1 MAMVGTDDEAT
12 IETAIVAKYRASPQF
27 KRAWKI
33 ISPRPE
39 HSAECEREIVYAI
52 LSILVA
58 TKADADDRIPPAEEK
73 KKLGKGAKKL
83 RAAIPFVPSDSLAED
98 LKDEAKFMEE
108 WADSIAVGKGKPRRQ
123 FAKSLGVAWAY
134 DLLTRFGNKP
144 PSRYRDG
151 AWHELSKVLF
161 GEAKD
166 LFDYMETYHP
176 QEPLTGESFVIKERS
191 CMTDMVAYL
200 VGPRPHFL

>member
-1 MAMVGTDDEAT
+1 MAMVGSNDEAT
-12 IETAIVAKYRASPQF
+12 IETAIVAKYRATPQF

-39 HSAECEREIVYAI
+39 YSAECEREIVYAI
-52 LSILVA
+52 LSVLV
-58 TKADADDRIPPAEEK
+58 TRSTTEPRPAEEK

-83 RAAIPFVPSDSLAED
+83 RAAIPFVLSPSLAED
-98 LKDEAKFMEE
+98 LKREAKFMEE

-123 FAKSLGVAWAY
+123 FAKSFGVAWAY
-134 DLLTRFGNKP
+134 DLLTRFGSKP

-166 LFDYMETYHP
+166 VFDYMETYHL
-176 QEPLTGESFVIKERS
+176 QEPLISESPFIGRS
-191 CMTDMVAYL
+191 RMTDMVAAL
-200 VGPRPHFL
+200 VGARPRFL